1 MRKRDNEKTVSISI
15 IDNTD
20 WQPDLEFAV
29 EIFDPATGLR
39 HFGDDTRCKITIL
52 DEDFPGKLGFA
63 STEIQASKFQERI
76 DVKIVRSEGSSGK
89 ISCMIRTEQLT
100 ESGRAAH
107 NSATEFD
114 DYLPKQ
120 EFVKFDNQENEK
132 TVSITLVNDK
142 MVPRVEGKT
151 GGNQV
156 DEDDMDV
163 EQNSQ
168 EDEASDVVFKI
179 VLEKADPPEVKI
191 SKKNVC

>member
-1 MRKRDNEKTVSISI
+1 MKKVANAEHTFGIRTVNITAKSPQDYTHYEEIVTMRKRDNEKTVSIAI

-89 ISCMIRTEQLT
+89 ISCMIRTE
-100 ESGRAAH
+100 
-107 NSATEFD
+107 
-114 DYLPKQ
+114 
-120 EFVKFDNQENEK
+120 
-132 TVSITLVNDK
+132 
-142 MVPRVEGKT
+142 
-151 GGNQV
+151 
-156 DEDDMDV
+156 
-163 EQNSQ
+163 
-168 EDEASDVVFKI
+168 
-179 VLEKADPPEVKI
+179 
-191 SKKNVC
+191 